1 MNTLVA
7 SYRATEKGKKDPK
20 SAYELTLE
28 FGDAAKKTPGKW
40 EELVAKYPDAA
51 KQYEELAAER
61 RAETTSGT
69 IEGIKNVAKNAWDS
83 SVQALNAIGGV
94 GEEDAQDIASREW
107 DIQNRKTSG
116 PWQDWQAAQGAEA
129 AKVFLRDPIE
139 ITSNIIA
146 SGLAGSVPSLA
157 AGAAGGLA
165 QGAATGTLAGPGG
178 TIAGGA
184 LGAGVGAGVGS
195 LATEYGAKYL
205 EVLREAGA
213 DLTDP
218 ESIVKFASDKAL
230 TDRAM
235 ELGLRRGIPVAVFDA
250 LSAGL
255 AGKLF
260 KAAKGAGRGAVAAA
274 GAGEAAVQGG
284 LGGAG
289 EVAGSLVAGEKINPK
304 AVFEE
309 VIGEV
314 GPGAVEVGLGTMRGS
329 SRETEDSEAPPPV
342 DPRVAA
348 RAAAAQ
354 MAAPPPV
361 APPDTPPAAPSLS
374 RVVAARTQQQNEDR
388 LRVLEATETPTP
400 DEIAERDIIRALLG
414 LTTQPAAQAS
424 AAAKAN
430 EETLQGKKEEVVPP
444 AAPAS
449 LVSAGAAV
457 PPAAPAPPP
466 AALAPTPP
474 PPVPAPVAAP
484 TPGPAPSLAGSA
496 PNPRSGAEAGVAPA
510 PVPVTVAPIPAPV
523 PAPAPIT
530 PPAVETAQQPTP
542 LNNVQPATAAP
553 SAGTPVPAAAPVPTR
568 PTLPQVK
575 VNVERGSNDRA
586 FFGSGLV
593 NDRNELLKALPKSQ
607 AKTVPTMAAFLQDDG
622 RVIVTPIKYGARP
635 ITKRDGT
642 KAVGHRAIGVVTADG
657 VFNPEGGTHNI
668 HIDDMPGK
676 PVAVLRADTAGKF
689 VFQNMEDF
697 SASLKESGV
706 VDHYEAARESAKQT
720 EKQAD
725 ELALQGDESIISE
738 AASPWVVDGKID
750 LEFVPID
757 SKELLKG
764 IQLSATKRE
773 MTAKE
778 KLRTAIALRSRIGLE
793 IEKYQVGD
801 AKRADLTARFKSA
814 ARAVDTL
821 ESVGV
826 QANGVVPISGSE
838 SNNSSADDVKYSTPG
853 DSAES
858 GTAEA
863 QSSEADATPDQGTV
877 SNPSWRAFAV
887 DNAKVEVARVWA
899 ALKDA
904 AGARTRSAKR
914 QKTSALS
921 ELVAEKSLLEFLPA
935 GTPEFFNAFAKRLGL
950 SDARALA
957 THAEKTWEA
966 SDPGNARQFLELF
979 AEEDPNAPASR
990 REAELEQSRHAR
1002 EFTTIVNRLTRAG
1015 VRVDLIARAFLQG
1028 KAVGQT
1034 YGGYH
1039 IAVALKDVRSPD
1051 IFNLVTLL
1059 HEAGH
1064 AVLRRR
1070 DPKVKRVLDRAVEA
1084 LIARARKA
1092 GAVTGVNPST
1102 NIGVSYEEALVEAV
1116 AQELVAEGAADGASL
1131 AKQIV
1136 SWVKDLYGRL
1146 VMAVQQ
1152 WMGVGTSPEFFE
1164 QWFKNHMAGLVGDRF
1179 DHRLADLFVR
1189 PIARPLSVVTR
1200 DLAGLDRWRNPFK
1213 GEMEKPMVL
1222 PDMRE
1227 AADWTPSAST
1237 DLDRQTSEV
1246 YTQAAGLNLFK
1257 AALDQAQGSMKLEDF
1272 WKIVGQ
1278 KDHPSKVLDA
1288 LEGKVRGAS
1297 TMVVTDDKLTPA
1309 IREQSYLTGYRLIRK
1324 VERSMRNEAAAL
1336 NLAADRAADSIAD
1349 KAKAVNELEGKFRD
1363 MSVHE
1368 SQFQATLKGLVSDL
1382 AGQRRESEHAS
1393 FKAGRLAEA
1402 IAQIDKRLQN
1412 APIPEEYQRVF
1423 KLILDGKIAVGDYMA
1438 AMSKLNI
1445 AWASKSASDV
1455 YVEVI
1460 SAAPTDP
1467 VLQKLIENRPLFI
1480 ALVALARKQYR
1491 QMDLLALSRTTK
1503 AEEFL
1508 AITKEL
1514 EEIRRATPDVLKKT
1528 EESIAGLL
1536 KSTSLAERLRG
1547 QYVEARRDLRQ
1558 AQNIILKAEESVDLL
1573 LSTAQA
1579 LDAAAKQIEPNLG
1592 AHSLWVPADGAQ
1604 WFSMVRKGEGW
1615 HRDTRTLSF
1624 SSDGRST
1631 DPEMLD
1637 RLDLNKQWLAE
1648 NISQKG
1654 TRAWNE
1660 VERQTTQLLL
1670 GDFVQAR
1677 HATHRFMLDSI
1688 TQSLQKRFASL
1699 GRAASTAI
1707 SRMLFRFQTIVDGE
1721 ADALERKTVS
1731 WQRAAT
1737 EAAKAAGYKGD
1748 TMSFYDD
1755 ILTHVV
1761 YAVESEPGKGEAAA
1775 IKTAVKAA
1783 RERLRDPSAEADDFA
1798 DRLGD
1803 LLREHK
1809 AISEY
1814 LVSIAEKNGVFIADE
1829 TLSDPLA
1836 LTKEGLMRH
1845 AISYGWLTSTR
1856 KMRTDVVS
1864 TLTQRMRTAGWQYEV
1879 IVKEMGN
1886 RKTYTLDK
1894 ESIKIGEFTP
1904 EVVQDFIDPFMRK
1917 PGASVFRTPGGD
1929 PIPQVEVAVLWKES
1943 GKNVEEWMKL
1953 MDKAYPRMSV
1963 DGEGA
1968 PAGTD
1973 HWLGRIQ
1980 ELYVKMV
1987 TIAVDSQNVGSVL
2000 DANYMVQ
2007 PHRLMDARK
2016 DDIIPPEFLEY
2027 DTFDKSSARIALA
2040 QIAFTASFG
2049 RNGRDMVGA
2058 LAALKAQMKS
2068 ELDIWTQYRGSKRA
2082 LEAAGFD
2089 YRRLKQVADNH
2100 QSVTAWEADWLTA
2113 FGAGQTSQ
2121 MGDLRVGL
2129 DALRFVT
2136 NMTLNQPTSGLWNWM
2151 STVEFPTVY
2160 GGINKSAM
2168 RAAARAITESTL
2180 ALFGR
2185 LGEAVGTD
2193 ALRRA
2198 EYRDVV
2204 DALQNK
2210 RGVSASYA
2218 DLMLDAGVRGKM
2230 EQEGK
2235 LNKTQRIIRGANSI
2249 LRKTNLLSPFRV
2261 LNEAAGEGII
2271 RGQLA
2276 VFETMIGKA
2285 IKYFDAHPEALR
2297 DPNFRF
2303 DAADLGMKGAGL
2315 FGDETTYTYFR
2326 ERAADYGVGAIED
2339 IARSAMERIAKG
2351 ERMLTRDQAIAI
2363 GTMALNDVALE
2374 SSVNS
2379 RPEWTRHPAVQW
2391 AMPLLGW
2398 PIAKMGA
2405 VNESFKGAD
2414 GSGVGLSVRGA
2425 KNFARGMALIL
2436 GWTLPAGLVASMMMD
2451 EWDEEVKGKKAN
2463 RTDVD
2468 WITGLPI
2475 VGPALALVGAGDK
2488 DPWVNFIGMSERAI
2502 RAGTYGIGT
2511 ELLAQFWAPL
2521 DATSGQK
2528 TFSLDNRV
2536 YLVSAIRSVQQAV
2549 GSWVGGEAATYANV
2563 GRPLLQ
2569 SVGGNGPLE
2578 GVAILSNLLDLDTS
2592 ERRIARRT
2600 SMRNWLTAAGKE
2612 AGIDVRPRISMSVTP
2627 SPTSIWV
2634 REMEL
2639 AALADDR
2646 VRFGEAYRNAVD
2658 AARRNSEADPEQA
2671 ILNSWRSKHPFSVF
2685 TSKELTDA
2693 QRQRLNAALGDEG
2706 REIVGDG
2713 LANYEKYTRLIE
2725 PSSLDRRMKRMMSSV
2740 SPERLRK
2747 QVDPETLRR
2756 QAAQW

>member
-1 MNTLVA
+1 
-7 SYRATEKGKKDPK
+7 
-20 SAYELTLE
+20 
-28 FGDAAKKTPGKW
+28 
-40 EELVAKYPDAA
+40 
-51 KQYEELAAER
+51 
-61 RAETTSGT
+61 
-69 IEGIKNVAKNAWDS
+69 
-83 SVQALNAIGGV
+83 
-94 GEEDAQDIASREW
+94 
-107 DIQNRKTSG
+107 
-116 PWQDWQAAQGAEA
+116 
-129 AKVFLRDPIE
+129 
-139 ITSNIIA
+139 
-146 SGLAGSVPSLA
+146 
-157 AGAAGGLA
+157 
-165 QGAATGTLAGPGG
+165 
-178 TIAGGA
+178 
-184 LGAGVGAGVGS
+184 
-195 LATEYGAKYL
+195 
-205 EVLREAGA
+205 
-213 DLTDP
+213 
-218 ESIVKFASDKAL
+218 
-230 TDRAM
+230 
-235 ELGLRRGIPVAVFDA
+235 
-250 LSAGL
+250 
-255 AGKLF
+255 
-260 KAAKGAGRGAVAAA
+260 
-274 GAGEAAVQGG
+274 
-284 LGGAG
+284 
-289 EVAGSLVAGEKINPK
+289 
-304 AVFEE
+304 
-309 VIGEV
+309 
-314 GPGAVEVGLGTMRGS
+314 
-329 SRETEDSEAPPPV
+329 
-342 DPRVAA
+342 
-348 RAAAAQ
+348 
-354 MAAPPPV
+354 
-361 APPDTPPAAPSLS
+361 
-374 RVVAARTQQQNEDR
+374 
-388 LRVLEATETPTP
+388 
-400 DEIAERDIIRALLG
+400 
-414 LTTQPAAQAS
+414 
-424 AAAKAN
+424 
-430 EETLQGKKEEVVPP
+430 
-444 AAPAS
+444 
-449 LVSAGAAV
+449 
-457 PPAAPAPPP
+457 
-466 AALAPTPP
+466 
-474 PPVPAPVAAP
+474 
-484 TPGPAPSLAGSA
+484 
-496 PNPRSGAEAGVAPA
+496 
-510 PVPVTVAPIPAPV
+510 
-523 PAPAPIT
+523 
-530 PPAVETAQQPTP
+530 
-542 LNNVQPATAAP
+542 
-553 SAGTPVPAAAPVPTR
+553 
-568 PTLPQVK
+568 
-575 VNVERGSNDRA
+575 
-586 FFGSGLV
+586 
-593 NDRNELLKALPKSQ
+593 
-607 AKTVPTMAAFLQDDG
+607 
-622 RVIVTPIKYGARP
+622 
-635 ITKRDGT
+635 
-642 KAVGHRAIGVVTADG
+642 
-657 VFNPEGGTHNI
+657 
-668 HIDDMPGK
+668 
-676 PVAVLRADTAGKF
+676 
-689 VFQNMEDF
+689 
-697 SASLKESGV
+697 
-706 VDHYEAARESAKQT
+706 
-720 EKQAD
+720 
-725 ELALQGDESIISE
+725 
-738 AASPWVVDGKID
+738 
-750 LEFVPID
+750 
-757 SKELLKG
+757 
-764 IQLSATKRE
+764 
-773 MTAKE
+773 
-778 KLRTAIALRSRIGLE
+778 
-793 IEKYQVGD
+793 
-801 AKRADLTARFKSA
+801 
-814 ARAVDTL
+814 
-821 ESVGV
+821 
-826 QANGVVPISGSE
+826 
-838 SNNSSADDVKYSTPG
+838 
-853 DSAES
+853 
-858 GTAEA
+858 
-863 QSSEADATPDQGTV
+863 
-877 SNPSWRAFAV
+877 
-887 DNAKVEVARVWA
+887 
-899 ALKDA
+899 
-904 AGARTRSAKR
+904 
-914 QKTSALS
+914 
-921 ELVAEKSLLEFLPA
+921 
-935 GTPEFFNAFAKRLGL
+935 
-950 SDARALA
+950 
-957 THAEKTWEA
+957 
-966 SDPGNARQFLELF
+966 
-979 AEEDPNAPASR
+979 
-990 REAELEQSRHAR
+990 
-1002 EFTTIVNRLTRAG
+1002 
-1015 VRVDLIARAFLQG
+1015 
-1028 KAVGQT
+1028 
-1034 YGGYH
+1034 
-1039 IAVALKDVRSPD
+1039 
-1051 IFNLVTLL
+1051 
-1059 HEAGH
+1059 
-1064 AVLRRR
+1064 
-1070 DPKVKRVLDRAVEA
+1070 
-1084 LIARARKA
+1084 
-1092 GAVTGVNPST
+1092 
-1102 NIGVSYEEALVEAV
+1102 V

-1152 WMGVGTSPEFFE
+1152 WMGVETSPEFFE

-1775 IKTAVKAA
+1775 IKTAVKAE

-2000 DANYMVQ
+2000 DANYTVQ

-2160 GGINKSAM
+2160 GGINKSAL
-2168 RAAARAITESTL
+2168 RASARAIAESTL

-2193 ALRRA
+2193 VLRRA

-2210 RGVSASYA
+2210 RGVTASYA

-2285 IKYFDAHPEALR
+2285 IKYFDSHPEALR

-2303 DAADLGMKGAGL
+2303 DAEDLGMKGASV
-2315 FGDETTYTYFR
+2315 FGDESSFTYFR

-2685 TSKELTDA
+2685 TSNELTDA

-2740 SPERLRK
+2740 SPERMRK